1 MSPLTPPFPPKHD
14 PAAMVT
20 SAGLV
25 LDAVWGAQGRDG
37 LESGHGDWREPLHAK
52 IESGLPVPGENI
64 ALGCIDRVSE
74 RDKQELGRGERGE
87 LVIELPSQ

>member
-1 MSPLTPPFPPKHD
+1 
-14 PAAMVT
+14 MVT

-25 LDAVWGAQGRDG
+25 LDAVWSAQGRDG
-37 LESGHGDWREPLHAK
+37 LESGHGDWRESLHAR
-52 IESGLPVPGENI
+52 IESGLQLCQARVPGENI